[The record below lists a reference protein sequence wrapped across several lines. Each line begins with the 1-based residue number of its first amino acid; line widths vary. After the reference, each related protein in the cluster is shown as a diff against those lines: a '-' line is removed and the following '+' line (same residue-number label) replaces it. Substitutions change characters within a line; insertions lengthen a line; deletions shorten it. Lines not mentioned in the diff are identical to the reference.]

1 MKLNKNQIIIL
12 GAGGHAK
19 VIASSLLRQ
28 RKKNI
33 LFVSEKVQKNS
44 YFSSFKQISEK
55 IFLASKFKNS
65 NIYLGIG
72 IVIKNNKRNQIIKKY
87 LKHGLVFKK
96 LIDKDAKIGLK
107 VNIKDGVQILRGC
120 QIGENVLINKNCI
133 INTMSIIEHDVVIEE
148 NCHIAPGSIILGG
161 AHICRD
167 TFIGAGSIIL
177 QGVKIGS
184 NSIIAAGSIVNKN
197 LPKKSYHLMKK

>member
-1 MKLNKNQIIIL
+1 
-12 GAGGHAK
+12 
-19 VIASSLLRQ
+19 
-28 RKKNI
+28 
-33 LFVSEKVQKNS
+33 
-44 YFSSFKQISEK
+44 
-55 IFLASKFKNS
+55 
-65 NIYLGIG
+65 
-72 IVIKNNKRNQIIKKY
+72 
-87 LKHGLVFKK
+87 
-96 LIDKDAKIGLK
+96 
-107 VNIKDGVQILRGC
+107 
-120 QIGENVLINKNCI
+120 
-133 INTMSIIEHDVVIEE
+133 MSIIEHDVVIEE